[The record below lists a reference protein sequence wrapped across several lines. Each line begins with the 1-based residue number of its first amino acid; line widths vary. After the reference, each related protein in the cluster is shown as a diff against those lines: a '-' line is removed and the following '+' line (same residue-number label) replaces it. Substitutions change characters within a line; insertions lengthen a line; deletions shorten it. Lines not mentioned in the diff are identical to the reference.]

1 MLVELSAQQCRV
13 IGVMLEKEVTTPDQ
27 YPLSL
32 NGITLGCNQKSN
44 REPVVQYSENDVQDI
59 VDELKSKKLIFE
71 HSGIG
76 SRVVKYRHRF
86 CNTEFGDLKLSRQQL
101 AIVCVMLLRG
111 AQTPGELRTRTNRLA
126 EFENTLEVESV
137 LEKMHDL
144 NDEQLVV
151 KLPREPGKRES
162 RYAHLFSGEVDISA
176 AMIQPQSREG
186 DSSSTQS
193 SLARI
198 AQLEHQVEQLTE
210 QVEKM
215 RLVIEELM

>member
-13 IGVMLEKEVTTPDQ
+13 IGVMLEKEVTAPDQ